1 MAMKKSN
8 ENLKKKVI
16 KYRSKF
22 EMKVEQSKINRRLVD
37 SNYQFYS
44 QQPDAL
50 ANCATE
56 ADFTE
61 AQPKLSPKSSFKT
74 RAACID
80 AISSRQS

>member
-1 MAMKKSN
+1 MKIK
-8 ENLKKKVI
+8 KKKVI

-22 EMKVEQSKINRRLVD
+22 ETKVEQSKTNRRLVD

>member
-1 MAMKKSN
+1 
-8 ENLKKKVI
+8 
-16 KYRSKF
+16 
-22 EMKVEQSKINRRLVD
+22 MKVEQSKTNRRLVD

-80 AISSRQS
+80 AISSRQSYPIKGAWHGHQRPIILTQAIF